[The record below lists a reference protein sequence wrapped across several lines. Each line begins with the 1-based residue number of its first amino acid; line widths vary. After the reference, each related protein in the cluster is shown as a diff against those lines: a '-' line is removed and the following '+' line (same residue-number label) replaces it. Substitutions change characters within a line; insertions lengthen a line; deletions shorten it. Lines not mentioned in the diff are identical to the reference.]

1 VPVIRQASFADRRV
15 HDRYPAEINV
25 TLTCSRRSMKTVTI
39 DVSEGGLLLATPQ
52 GCELK
57 AGESVTVELNG
68 AALPMR
74 VAALSALGL
83 HCAADASHADGMAQL
98 KRCVETAAAE
108 YAPLIARAQDIAGR
122 ICAAMEGLITARRL
136 TESQLFDTAYTPVP
150 DSDPQQ
156 FETVSLT
163 ALRDV
168 LPAIC
173 EPPLGADKRL
183 VFCLAIDRNGYIP
196 VHNRIYSQA
205 QRKGDPVWNAANCR
219 DRRIFDDRTGIIA
232 ARSVRPFVVQSYRRD
247 MGGGQFVV
255 MREVDAPLFVRDR
268 HWGGIRMAYRF

>member
-1 VPVIRQASFADRRV
+1 MSAR
-15 HDRYPAEINV
+15 
-25 TLTCSRRSMKTVTI
+25 
-39 DVSEGGLLLATPQ
+39 GGLLLAAPK
-52 GCELK
+52 GCDISS
-57 AGESVTVELNG
+57 GERVTVELNG
-68 AALPMR
+68 VALAMR
-74 VAALSALGL
+74 VAAHSALGL
-83 HCAADASHADGMAQL
+83 HCAADASHTDGMAQL
-98 KRCVETAAAE
+98 KLCVDKAAAE
-108 YAPLIARAQDIAGR
+108 YAPLIALAQDTAAR
-122 ICAAMEGLITARRL
+122 VCAAMEELISARRL
-136 TESQLFDTAYTPVP
+136 TESQFFDTAYKPVP

-156 FETVSLT
+156 FETVSLP

-173 EPPLGADKRL
+173 EPPLVADKRL

-232 ARSVRPFVVQSYRRD
+232 ARSVRPFVLQSYRRD

-268 HWGGIRMAYRF
+268 HWGGLRMAYKF